1 MMKVEH
7 GLLNPMSVS
16 TSDHHNDASI
26 YLNTI
31 GSFLDDLQFNCSS
44 CRVFADK
51 FVLVGDGEY
60 NLNAIK
66 EIKVTNSFLGLSEDV
81 RGCQNEKP
89 LDDCI
94 TEYFIDNLL
103 NNCGCIP
110 FNLRLTDEV
119 QMYF

>member
-1 MMKVEH
+1 MTIAQMEVF
-7 GLLNPMSVS
+7 LN
-16 TSDHHNDASI
+16 SD
-26 YLNTI
+26 
-31 GSFLDDLQFNCSS
+31 
-44 CRVFADK
+44 
-51 FVLVGDGEY
+51 
-60 NLNAIK
+60 AIK

-89 LDDCI
+89 RDDCI
-94 TEYFIDNLL
+94 TEHFIDNLL